1 MKIDI
6 REWKEQPRGSKT
18 WKKFKPHFTK
28 AINDDNKSDAGT
40 LKAIGIANAVKE
52 QVDQNKENQRILA
65 QTTMEATEKIDLLQ
79 Q

>member
-6 REWKEQPRGSKT
+6 REWKQQPKGNKT

-28 AINDDNKSDAGT
+28 AINDNKSDAGT

-52 QVDQNKENQRILA
+52 QVNQNKENQKILA
-65 QTTMEATEKIDLLQ
+65 QATMEATEKIDLLQ